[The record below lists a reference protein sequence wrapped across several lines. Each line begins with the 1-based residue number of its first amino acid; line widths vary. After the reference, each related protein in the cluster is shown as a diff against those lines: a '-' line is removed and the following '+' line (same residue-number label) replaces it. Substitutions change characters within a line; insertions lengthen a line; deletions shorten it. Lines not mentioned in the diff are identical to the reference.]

1 MLVLVPEVAVPVVLL
16 NVVLLG
22 SLSGSVVVLV
32 PDVAVPI
39 ALLNAMPLDKLSV
52 LAVVL
57 VPVAAV
63 PDLEGH
69 LWELA
74 EILHVPVELG
84 FDLVH
89 EAGVSFR
96 ARDSDGIANLQFL
109 GGVTTADNGM
119 TFNLRAIMA
128 A

>member
-1 MLVLVPEVAVPVVLL
+1 MLVLVPEVAVPVVLQ
-16 NVVLLG
+16 NV
-22 SLSGSVVVLV
+22 
-32 PDVAVPI
+32 VPI
-39 ALLNAMPLDKLSV
+39 ALLNAMPLAKLSV

-69 LWELA
+69 LWEPA

-119 TFNLRAIMA
+119 TFDSRAIMA